1 MMFMF
6 NIKFPVMR
14 KIFMA
19 ALALACTVLIGGG
32 CSKDET
38 GGSISLGDLSY
49 SVTSAVA
56 VYALDEDSEG
66 NPVTYYEVYFMMDGL
81 TLDALMAGTV
91 SEGAGLVMALEFPGE
106 TYEFPKGTYV
116 AGEDPVFLGAVFDVI
131 SEAGSDSQE
140 ITECTLTIGRSGKN
154 YTFRISGE
162 TEDGQPVSFRYTGPV
177 QFVDFDSMM

>member
-1 MMFMF
+1 
-6 NIKFPVMR
+6 MR

-38 GGSISLGDLSY
+38 GGSASVGDLSY

-56 VYALDEDSEG
+56 LYALDEDSEG
-66 NPVTYYEVYFMMDGL
+66 NPVTQYEVGFMMDGL

-91 SEGAGLVMALEFPGE
+91 SEGAILVMGLEFPGE

-116 AGEDPVFLGAVFDVI
+116 AGEDPVFRGAGFEAA
-131 SEAGSDSQE
+131 SEESSNSYFIDP
-140 ITECTLTIGRSGKN
+140 CTLTIDRSGKN

-162 TEDGQPVSFRYTGPV
+162 TEDGQPVSCRYTGPV
-177 QFVDFDSMM
+177 QFVDLDSLM